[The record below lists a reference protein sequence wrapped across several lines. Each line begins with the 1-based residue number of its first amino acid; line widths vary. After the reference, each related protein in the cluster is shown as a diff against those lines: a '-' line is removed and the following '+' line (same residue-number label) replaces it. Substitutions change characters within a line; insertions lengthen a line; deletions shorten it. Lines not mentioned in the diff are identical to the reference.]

1 MNGELKEFKGDK
13 KSIGYEEKEHPVI
26 FKNHEIKLNEK
37 SNFFLFSDGVTDQVG
52 GERKIMY
59 GKKRIIKQI
68 EGNSDVSQTIN
79 SILRDVQ
86 IYQHDEKRRDDL
98 SLFGFSIA

>member
-1 MNGELKEFKGDK
+1 
-13 KSIGYEEKEHPVI
+13 
-26 FKNHEIKLNEK
+26 
-37 SNFFLFSDGVTDQVG
+37 
-52 GERKIMY
+52 MY